1 MLLCAMIIENCP
13 CNGNM
18 YDNVMEYLKMNNDI
32 DVENVLFVDGEK
44 ENPEFED
51 LFGYITMEEKDLL
64 FESFLPV
71 SYVQIALENSI
82 LRLMDALSR
91 SEKGTL
97 IFVYNLQPTEY
108 SRMIFEQLTEDLL
121 QRHIWLFWHPLSNI
135 TESNF
140 RNQMISNEL
149 EKALNLK
156 LNSQVPFFF
165 FISFLG
171 VGSILLIRIVRNCL
185 LILCRYTFYQEM
197 IPKQICLK
205 CTEYVWKFH

>member
-13 CNGNM
+13 CKGNM

-44 ENPEFED
+44 ENPEVED

-121 QRHIWLFWHPLSNI
+121 QRHIWIFWHPLSNI

-149 EKALNLK
+149 EKAQNLK
-156 LNSQVPFFF
+156 LNSQVPFFNF
-165 FISFLG
+165 TFRGWFYLISRY
-171 VGSILLIRIVRNCL
+171 LLILIVRN
-185 LILCRYTFYQEM
+185 
-197 IPKQICLK
+197 
-205 CTEYVWKFH
+205 